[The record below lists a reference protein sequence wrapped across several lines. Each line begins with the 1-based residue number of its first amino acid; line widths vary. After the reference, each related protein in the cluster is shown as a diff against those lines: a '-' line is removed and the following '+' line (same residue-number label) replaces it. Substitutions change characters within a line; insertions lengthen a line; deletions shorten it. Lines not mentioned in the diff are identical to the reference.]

1 MADVVAEGRGVSGV
15 VLVGVEAAQNVGAEV
30 VVPKHLG
37 EDPANIISQIVS
49 IAGTPSSRVSHL
61 LFSYG
66 QIPPHFGNK
75 RYHSKHGITAS
86 LYMYDSTESSS
97 PFAHAPMQEDPVE
110 SLSLCQ
116 LLVHFRML
124 TLSRDDG
131 ERTSVWTLQSHDV
144 AGSYDSSPSMVKTP
158 RTCQEISSPLSPLSQ
173 TLDHQ
178 ASQR

>member
-37 EDPANIISQIVS
+37 EGPANIISQIVS

-75 RYHSKHGITAS
+75 RYHSKHDITAS

-124 TLSRDDG
+124 TLSRDHG
-131 ERTSVWTLQSHDV
+131 E
-144 AGSYDSSPSMVKTP
+144 
-158 RTCQEISSPLSPLSQ
+158 
-173 TLDHQ
+173 
-178 ASQR
+178 QRLV